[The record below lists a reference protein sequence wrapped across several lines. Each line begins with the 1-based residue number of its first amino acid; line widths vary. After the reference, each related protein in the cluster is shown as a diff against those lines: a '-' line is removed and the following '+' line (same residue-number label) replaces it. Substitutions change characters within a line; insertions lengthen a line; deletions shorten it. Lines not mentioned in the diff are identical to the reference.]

1 MPCFKPNGF
10 RQITDLSSIL
20 RTKQSLWRLLNARII
35 NGWQKTVCSYTQR
48 PNDEPARWPE
58 LIGRN
63 TFLAYSAIP
72 LNCSTK
78 RSLLTSLS
86 ECDCREKQDIG
97 PQLAD
102 SQTQERKKEGKISVL
117 LHQYK
122 QWPQWNVTRSKG
134 KMSDEE
140 REARKNLSVSTGVF
154 SVIMSGSGGELQRV
168 WLPVDLLPRDLIRL
182 ITALDHV
189 QYPRVHLP
197 FLYI

>member
-48 PNDEPARWPE
+48 PNDEPARWSE

-86 ECDCREKQDIG
+86 ECDGREKQDIG

-102 SQTQERKKEGKISVL
+102 SQTQERKRGRYLFCCTNTSNGHSGTSHAVKGKIS
-117 LHQYK
+117 
-122 QWPQWNVTRSKG
+122 
-134 KMSDEE
+134 DEK
-140 REARKNLSVSTGVF
+140 REARTNLSVSTGVF
-154 SVIMSGSGGELQRV
+154 SVIMSGSGGGLQRV

-189 QYPRVHLP
+189 QYLRVLFVP
-197 FLYI
+197 L